1 MYRTG
6 KNEFNDEPLLDESIR
21 ETVMDAWMV
30 EAPACAAANALAQTQ
45 FTRSAANESEPRIQV
60 SVRVTSDVSDVV
72 TESSSRDVQNVDHSH
87 HPGWF
92 FFNPLSTCMLTW
104 QLSMVVLFTL
114 ATRFDDD
121 YMPSSVVET
130 SASKGSHYSM
140 FQDSHAMMGVGFG
153 FLYTLMRRYAWSG
166 VGINYLLFASTFQWA
181 MLCNGFWN
189 NIVHGRTIQLDLE
202 ALINA
207 DYVVATVLISF
218 GALLGRLSPTQALWM
233 SFIETIFCTANVAL
247 SANLGISDAGHF
259 TDPCCPLLTP
269 HVHFK

>member
-1 MYRTG
+1 MRQNG
-6 KNEFNDEPLLDESIR
+6 LNDEPLLDESIR
-21 ETVMDAWMV
+21 QNATDAWMV
-30 EAPACAAANALAQTQ
+30 EAPP
-45 FTRSAANESEPRIQV
+45 RSAANAVAPSMQV
-60 SVRVTSDVSDVV
+60 SVRVTSDVSDV

-87 HPGWF
+87 YPGWF
-92 FFNPLSTCMLTW
+92 FCNPLSTCMLTW
-104 QLSMVVLFTL
+104 QLSMVLLFTI

-121 YMPSSVVET
+121 NMPSNVVET
-130 SASKGSHYSM
+130 SASKGSHYPM
-140 FQDSHAMMGVGFG
+140 FQDSHVMMGVGFG

-166 VGINYLLFASTFQWA
+166 VGINYLLCASTFQWA
-181 MLCNGFWN
+181 ILCNGFWN
-189 NIVHGRTIQLDLE
+189 NIVHGRTIPLDLE

-259 TDPCCPLLTP
+259 TAPCCPLVTP
-269 HVHFK
+269 HVHFN